1 MPLESLLLLCCVT
14 TPSIVRLRCCDVLLL
29 LDLLELT
36 EAPSEL
42 LLLMPGGMF
51 GGYPGGIP

>member
-1 MPLESLLLLCCVT
+1 M
-14 TPSIVRLRCCDVLLL
+14 VRLRCSEVLLL

-42 LLLMPGGMF
+42 LLLIPGGMF
-51 GGYPGGIP
+51 GG

>member
-1 MPLESLLLLCCVT
+1 MPESLLLLCVT
-14 TPSIVRLRCCDVLLL
+14 TPSIVRLRCSDVLLL

-42 LLLMPGGMF
+42 LMLLAPGGMF
-51 GGYPGGIP
+51 GGYGGIP